1 MITNE
6 EIEERTR
13 RVEAFQRGEYLG
25 IAGTVGAMGTGHTLT
40 HAADVLFVD
49 KPFTPGLVDQAEDRV
64 YRLGQDKPVL
74 ITSLVGDHPLERRL
88 EKIHER
94 KRAMVAASL

>member
-49 KPFTPGLVDQAEDRV
+49 KPFTPDWSIRLDRV